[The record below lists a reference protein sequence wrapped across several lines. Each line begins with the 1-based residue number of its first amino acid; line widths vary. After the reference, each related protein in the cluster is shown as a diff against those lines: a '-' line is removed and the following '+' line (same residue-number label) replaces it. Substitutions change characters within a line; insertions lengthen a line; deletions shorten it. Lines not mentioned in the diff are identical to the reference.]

1 MTIPRDFKARG
12 NVQNDS
18 GEIKGA
24 GGDIQK
30 GGVSPTVPG
39 MSRPYEEVY
48 RDYETEARKTLDRN
62 PRLTRCKGWL
72 RSISYRSIRIR
83 RGSRNR

>member
-1 MTIPRDFKARG
+1 MTIPRDYKGSG
-12 NVQNDS
+12 NVQSDS
-18 GEIKGA
+18 GAIKGG

-30 GGVSPTVPG
+30 GGVSPTAPG

-62 PRLTRCKGWL
+62 QLPDQMQGLVEEYF
-72 RSISYRSIRIR
+72 IQI
-83 RGSRNR
+83 NPNP

>member
-1 MTIPRDFKARG
+1 M
-12 NVQNDS
+12 QNDS

-24 GGDIQK
+24 AEIFRRAAFRR
-30 GGVSPTVPG
+30 PFR

-62 PRLTRCKGWL
+62 PPDQMQGLVEEYF
-72 RSISYRSIRIR
+72 IQI
-83 RGSRNR
+83 NPNP